1 MEKPWGE
8 YGMSMRGKRKGPS
21 DPPKLADTKSGRLQ
35 KRRKQKRTAAE
46 KAETKAEE
54 KGAKWAVARRK

>member
-21 DPPKLADTKSGRLQ
+21 DPPKLADTKADGC
-35 KRRKQKRTAAE
+35 RKGGNKS
-46 KAETKAEE
+46 
-54 KGAKWAVARRK
+54 